1 MHLIN
6 PTVLWLLLA
15 IPPLAGLALW
25 FAWKQNESFQDRFG
39 DRKLFG
45 RLSEFVSSGTY
56 AVKAVCLAVGLSL
69 LVVALARPSI
79 KNGTAEFPHGNIDVI
94 AIVDVSRSMAVP
106 DYKSTLDGTSYAEGR
121 RLDMAR
127 HLILTDMIP
136 SLNYNR
142 LGIVSYAG
150 SGFPMAFLSDDM
162 LALDWMLRRA
172 LVMGSAPGE
181 NSELGKAFQM
191 ANTLFDLDSK
201 PGNRRIVVL
210 FSDGGNDTA
219 LPELHEAI
227 AEMQKRGVELIIVG
241 LGKPVGQPIPV
252 KLLSKADQNRFS
264 RSEFYQHEG
273 QTVTSK
279 LEENTLLLMRN
290 MTGARYVR
298 VVNPSDFKIGNLISK
313 ADVTFKDGEQEL
325 FVWPLMLAALFL
337 MATLFIPRTR
347 KSGNLSQYKFRRDE
361 KHKSPGRAQRDRAN
375 E

>member
-1 MHLIN
+1 MHLID

-15 IPPLAGLALW
+15 VPPLAGLALF
-25 FAWKQNESFQDRFG
+25 FAWKRNQAFQDRFG
-39 DRKLFG
+39 DRKLVE

-56 AVKAVCLAVGLSL
+56 LLKGLCLVIGLSL

-79 KNGTAEFPHGNIDVI
+79 KSGVAEFPHGNIDVI

-106 DYKSTLDGTSYAEGR
+106 DYKSVLEGTPNHEGR

-127 HLILTDMIP
+127 HLILTDMVP

-142 LGIVSYAG
+142 LGIVTYAG
-150 SGFPMAFLSDDM
+150 TGFPMAFLSDDL
-162 LALDWMLRRA
+162 LALDWMLKRA

-181 NSELGKAFQM
+181 NSELAKAFAM

-210 FSDGGNDTA
+210 FSDGGNDSE
-219 LPELHEAI
+219 LPELHEQM

-241 LGKPVGQPIPV
+241 LGKPIGQPIPV
-252 KLLSKADQNRFS
+252 RLLSKSDQGRYS
-264 RSEFYQHEG
+264 RQEFYEHQG
-273 QTVTSK
+273 QVVTSK

-298 VVNPSDFKIGNLISK
+298 VVNPSDFAIGNLISK
-313 ADVTFKDGEQEL
+313 ADVTRKEGEQEL
-325 FVWPLMLAALFL
+325 FVWPLMFAGLFL
-337 MATLFIPRTR
+337 LATLFIPRTLR
-347 KSGNLSQYKFRRDE
+347 RGDELSYKFRRDE
-361 KHKSPGRAQRDRAN
+361 SPKGPGKRDRTR
-375 E
+375 

>member
-15 IPPLAGLALW
+15 VPPLAGLALW
-25 FAWKQNESFQDRFG
+25 FAWKQNQNFQESYG
-39 DRKLFG
+39 DTRLFG
-45 RLSEFVSSGTY
+45 RLSEFVSSGNY
-56 AVKAVCLAVGLSL
+56 VMKALCLILGLSL
-69 LVVALARPSI
+69 LVVALSRPSI
-79 KNGTAEFPHGNIDVI
+79 KNGTAEFPHGSIDVI

-106 DYKSTLDGTSYAEGR
+106 DYKGVLEGTPYAEGR

-127 HLILTDMIP
+127 HLIMTDMIP

-150 SGFPMAFLSDDM
+150 TGFPLAFLSDDM
-162 LALDWMLRRA
+162 LALDWMLKRA

-181 NSELGKAFQM
+181 NSELGKAFTM

-210 FSDGGNDTA
+210 FSDGGNDTEQ
-219 LPELHEAI
+219 PELHEALK
-227 AEMQKRGVELIIVG
+227 EMQKRGVELIIVG
-241 LGKPVGQPIPV
+241 LGKPIGSPIPV
-252 KLLSKADQNRFS
+252 KLLSKSDQSRFS
-264 RSEFYQHEG
+264 PEQYYQHEG

-298 VVNPSDFKIGNLISK
+298 VVNPTDFKIGTLISK

-325 FVWPLMLAALFL
+325 FMWPLMAAAFFL
-337 MATLFIPRTR
+337 LATLFIPRTL
-347 KSGNLSQYKFRRDE
+347 KGESLSNYKFRRDE
-361 KHKSPGRAQRDRAN
+361 KYKSSGQRNRDRAN
-375 E
+375 R